1 MREAARALQP
11 SIGAV
16 IFFGPP
22 GAGKGTQARQISTRL
37 GIPAIST
44 GDILRA
50 EVAAGSP
57 LGLRARAIMERGE
70 MIPDE
75 WANELV
81 RERLK
86 QPDCRGG
93 YLLDGYPRT
102 RPQAEALEAMLA
114 GDGAPIRVFYFG
126 VDADTVIRRMS
137 GRRVCPACGAI
148 YNLASQPPRDPG
160 RCDREHTPLQLRA
173 DDREDV
179 SRGRLQAYENQ
190 TRPVVEFFRERS
202 HSVYD
207 LDATLPAEQV
217 SERLFQLLR
226 PA

>member
-50 EVAAGSP
+50 EVAAGTP

-81 RERLK
+81 KERVK
-86 QPDCRGG
+86 QPDCCGG

-102 RPQAEALEAMLA
+102 RPQAEALEAML
-114 GDGAPIRVFYFG
+114 DGYDLPIRVFYFG
-126 VDADTVIRRMS
+126 VDADIVIRRMA
-137 GRRVCPACGAI
+137 GRRICPACGAI
-148 YNLASQPPRDPG
+148 YNLASQPPRNPG
-160 RCDREHTPLQLRA
+160 RCDRDQTPLQLRA
-173 DDREDV
+173 DDREEV
-179 SRGRLQAYENQ
+179 SRGRIQAYENQ
-190 TRPVVEFFRERS
+190 TRPVVEFFRE
-202 HSVYD
+202 HDHPVYH
-207 LDATLPAEQV
+207 LDATLPAEHV
-217 SERLFQLLR
+217 SERLFRILR